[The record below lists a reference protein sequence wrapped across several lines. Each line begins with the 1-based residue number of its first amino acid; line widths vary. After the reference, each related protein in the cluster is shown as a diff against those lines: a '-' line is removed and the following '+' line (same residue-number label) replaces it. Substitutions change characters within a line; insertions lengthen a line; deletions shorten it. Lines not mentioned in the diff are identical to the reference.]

1 MRDYRWFKILV
12 RAIGIL
18 IVGESLFHLT
28 TVVDYGLRAIQYP
41 RGMGGPS
48 SYWTPVAVYG
58 IGFLVQFLFGCYLIS
73 GAPKF
78 VRYCIEQVE
87 DRCIRCDYD
96 IRGLTGQCPE
106 CGLPIP
112 TVVANPPAPSDD

>member
-12 RAIGIL
+12 RAFGLLLIGQSIPSIGTITHYVIAIL
-18 IVGESLFHLT
+18 GGAPAPTGHYWQALAT
-28 TVVDYGLRAIQYP
+28 YGTATVAALLLGLY
-41 RGMGGPS
+41 M
-48 SYWTPVAVYG
+48 
-58 IGFLVQFLFGCYLIS
+58 LS

-106 CGLPIP
+106 CGLPVP
-112 TVVANPPAPSDD
+112 TPSSPSQP